1 MIDLL
6 TLDQILK
13 SKFRYCLNFD
23 LDIQDTWLQSPPPD
37 KSFNPYGIE
46 ETVGV
51 FPAALKR
58 PIAKWY
64 LTPGKGSDLFT
75 QEDKEDTAFVRGV
88 PGTCTN
94 ENLVDFF
101 QCWSSC

>member
-1 MIDLL
+1 M
-6 TLDQILK
+6 
-13 SKFRYCLNFD
+13 
-23 LDIQDTWLQSPPPD
+23 
-37 KSFNPYGIE
+37 
-46 ETVGV
+46 

-94 ENLVDFF
+94 EILVDFF
-101 QCWSSC
+101 NAGPLVKSQYNKKLITNNKTCTVTVTVIFDLS